1 MRIVVTGRTGQ
12 VVRSLV
18 ARAAPTPE
26 YEIIPVGRP
35 ELDLLGTGD
44 LSHIFAARH
53 PDLIISAAAYTAV
66 ERAEDEPDVAFAVNA
81 AGAERVAQAAAAIG
95 VPVIHLSTD
104 YVFSGVSDRPYS
116 ENDAPAPCGVYGR
129 SKLAGELAVAAA
141 NPNHVI
147 LRTAW
152 VYSPFGSNFVKT
164 MLRKALESDTVSVVA
179 DQFGN
184 PTSAFDIADGILAVA
199 SRLADVSPS
208 SCYGTFHLAGTGST
222 NWATFATYVF
232 EVSREAGGPFATVHA
247 ISTDEFPTKARRPA
261 NSILN
266 TDKFHKAFGWRAPQW
281 RKSTR
286 KIVLNILKENRLK
299 YNY

>member
-1 MRIVVTGRTGQ
+1 VRIVVTGRNGQ

-18 ARAAPTPE
+18 ARTAPTPE

-35 ELDLLGTGD
+35 ELDLLGTGE

-53 PDLIISAAAYTAV
+53 PDLIVSAAAYTAV
-66 ERAEDEPDVAFAVNA
+66 ERAEDEPEVAYAVNA

-95 VPVIHLSTD
+95 VPIIHLSTD
-104 YVFSGVSDRPYS
+104 YVFSGVSGRPYS
-116 ENDAPAPCGVYGR
+116 ENDAPAPCCVYGR

-164 MLRKALESDTVSVVA
+164 MLRKALESDTVPVVA
-179 DQFGN
+179 DQFGS
-184 PTSAFDIADGILAVA
+184 PTSAFDVADGILAVA

-208 SCYGTFHLAGTGST
+208 SRYGTFHLAGTGST
-222 NWATFATYVF
+222 NWAAFATYVF
-232 EVSREAGGPFATVHA
+232 EVSRDAGGPFATVRA
-247 ISTDEFPTKARRPA
+247 ISTAEHPTKVPRPA

-266 TDKFHKAFGWRAPQW
+266 TDKFNNAFGWRAPHW
-281 RKSTR
+281 RESTR
-286 KIVLNILKENRLK
+286 IIVLGLLEQNRITYL
-299 YNY
+299 